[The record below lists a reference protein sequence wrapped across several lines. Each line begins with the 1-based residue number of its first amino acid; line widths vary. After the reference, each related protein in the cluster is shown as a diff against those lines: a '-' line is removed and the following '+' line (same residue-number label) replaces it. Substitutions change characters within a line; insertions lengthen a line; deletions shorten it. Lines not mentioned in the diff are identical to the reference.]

1 MAERR
6 VAAYSSPGRIKPGN
20 TGPTAGRV
28 LKGKPRMQA
37 MAGIIRRAG
46 RRSRYRLRT
55 QAVEPVFGQIKQ
67 ARGFRQSLHRGLDGC
82 KGGSSGSVRRVSCC
96 QVSAADAGSMIYLKR
111 PAVEQR
117 HLLNSAG
124 GAKLSFFVRPH

>member
-37 MAGIIRRAG
+37 MVGMIRRAG
-46 RRSRYRLRT
+46 RRSRYRLRK

-67 ARGFRQSLHRGLDGC
+67 ARGVRQSLHRGSTAARAARQGP
-82 KGGSSGSVRRVSCC
+82 SG
-96 QVSAADAGSMIYLKR
+96 
-111 PAVEQR
+111 E
-117 HLLNSAG
+117 
-124 GAKLSFFVRPH
+124 